1 MKSVQKDIDERTN
14 LTSSNKFELL
24 LFRLGTDGALGQSEL
39 FGINVFKI
47 REIVAMPAITP
58 IVGATAHSLGVVN
71 LRGQVIPV
79 LDLPSIVGCKPT
91 TGLNIMLVTEYARTT
106 QAFAVESVEDIVR
119 LDWNQVI
126 SAESSGA
133 GHNLVTSIARLDGN
147 TDGTRLAQVLDVEAI
162 LQMVS
167 PDEEKHQVDPQKVGP
182 KLKLKPGTIILAADD
197 SFVARSLI
205 EQELKVLQAPYE
217 MVKSGKEAW
226 ERLNALARTAEL
238 GDCVTVS
245 LDADAL
251 GDAVAEYQP
260 DLVLDFLWGPVAEV
274 ALTALGTR
282 GLANVAH
289 PVTYVEI
296 GAAAGATASVPAA
309 VLRSRSVTLRGSG
322 AGSVAHD
329 VLATAAASYADLIGS
344 GIVQVDAVGYP
355 LDDISTA
362 WADTSTDHS
371 KPTQASRADAKKLCA
386 RC

>member
-14 LTSSNKFELL
+14 LTGSNKFELL
-24 LFRLGTDGALGQSEL
+24 LFRLGADNALGQSEL

-58 IVGATAHSLGVVN
+58 IVGATPHSLGVVN

-79 LDLPSIVGCKPT
+79 LDLPSIVGCKPK

-119 LDWNQVI
+119 LDWKQVL

-133 GHNLVTSIARLDGN
+133 AHNMVTSIARLDGN

-167 PDEEKHQVDPQKVGP
+167 PSEDHQVDPQKVGP

-205 EQELKVLQAPYE
+205 EQELQALQAPFE

-226 ERLNALARTAEL
+226 DRLNALAQAAAAEGKTIL
-238 GDCVTVS
+238 DKVS
-245 LDADAL
+245 LVLTDLEMPEMDGFTLTRNIKQDSRFEGLPVVIHSSLSGSANEDHVRSVGADAYV
-251 GDAVAEYQP
+251 AKFVAE
-260 DLVLDFLWGPVAEV
+260 DLAQ
-274 ALTALGTR
+274 TIR
-282 GLANVAH
+282 
-289 PVTYVEI
+289 
-296 GAAAGATASVPAA
+296 
-309 VLRSRSVTLRGSG
+309 
-322 AGSVAHD
+322 D
-329 VLATAAASYADLIGS
+329 VL
-344 GIVQVDAVGYP
+344 P
-355 LDDISTA
+355 
-362 WADTSTDHS
+362 
-371 KPTQASRADAKKLCA
+371 R
-386 RC
+386 